1 MSKSEQKTRRIGGG
15 LLIKIIILVLLV
27 AIGFQLQNLRKQV
40 AAAEAEK
47 ERYAQQIQLTQSK
60 NEALKADIAEG
71 NSSEKMEELARDEL
85 GWAKSDEY
93 VFYDKRN

>member
-1 MSKSEQKTRRIGGG
+1 MAKSKQQTRRVGGG

-27 AIGFQLQNLRKQV
+27 AVGFQLQNLRKQV

-47 ERYAQQIQLTQSK
+47 ERYAQQIQLTQAK

-71 NSSEKMEELARDEL
+71 NSSEKMEERYR
-85 GWAKSDEY
+85 SDT
-93 VFYDKRN
+93 